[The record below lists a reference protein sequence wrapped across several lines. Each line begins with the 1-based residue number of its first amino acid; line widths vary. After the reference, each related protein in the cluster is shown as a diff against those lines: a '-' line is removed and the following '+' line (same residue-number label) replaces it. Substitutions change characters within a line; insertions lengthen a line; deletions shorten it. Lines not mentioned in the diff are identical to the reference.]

1 MVILRPEEPLDKI
14 ANPFLILKGSMK
26 QEFQK
31 CSVTWEMI
39 FLYQMQFG
47 LHKEVLDVL
56 SPKF

>member
-39 FLYQMQFG
+39 FFVPNAVWATQG
-47 LHKEVLDVL
+47 GSRCAL
-56 SPKF
+56 S